1 MGPNAPVR
9 IPPEMATVTAAN
21 DDPIQH
27 DPAESRQPLEATLL
41 TPGVVEAVRA
51 LVEIMERGGLTKLD
65 LTHGDLSVR
74 LRSDGSHRPAMSA
87 DGLPPVPAMSGAP
100 EEQPETNLPAAVE
113 GGYAITSP
121 MVGTFYNAPS
131 PGARPFVEVGDRV
144 EVGQT
149 VGIVEAMKIMNEIA
163 AERAGVVAAILIE
176 NGQPVEYGSPLIRLA

>member
-1 MGPNAPVR
+1 M
-9 IPPEMATVTAAN
+9 TAGN
-21 DDPIQH
+21 DDSIQH
-27 DPAESRQPLEATLL
+27 DPAESRQPLDATLL
-41 TPGVVEAVRA
+41 TPGVVDAVRS

-74 LRSDGSHRPAMSA
+74 LRSDGSHRPAPPA
-87 DGLPPVPAMSGAP
+87 AGLPPVPPMAEAP
-100 EEQPETNLPAAVE
+100 EVPSETEAPVAVE
-113 GGYAITSP
+113 AGYAITSP

-131 PGARPFVEVGDRV
+131 PGASPFVEVGDRV

-163 AERAGVVAAILIE
+163 AERAGVVAAILVD